1 MPLRLRVGAA
11 FISAKVS
18 ARLSARWIEG
28 CLHLFLCAVA
38 GALRWLLWL
47 LWLFFSTFT
56 PAIMGVACFSFLTL
70 GEQGDSSFTVALAE
84 ARVDVFWEN
93 ISSDQTYQK
102 RPTLRKYA
110 QETSRVADCE
120 NMHSAKIILSP
131 YSLGASPS
139 APGGR
144 PAPGPRP
151 GGVAEVSPLPRVRGE
166 DMGEDRGVRLA
177 TCELRVV
184 RYSLVRPTVS
194 SDDYCTV
201 KRTV

>member
-1 MPLRLRVGAA
+1 MADGLLEAVRG
-11 FISAKVS
+11 
-18 ARLSARWIEG
+18 
-28 CLHLFLCAVA
+28 LHLAHPELGPKPLLAKLRQQQPDLAA
-38 GALRWLLWL
+38 GNKEVREALAALKAEE
-47 LWLFFSTFT
+47 SKPTEPAAAAP
-56 PAIMGVACFSFLTL
+56 PAIAAS
-70 GEQGDSSFTVALAE
+70 
-84 ARVDVFWEN
+84 
-93 ISSDQTYQK
+93 YQK